1 MNINASSTPQP
12 EHQRMQPEPITAL
25 EARIREALLSVQD
38 PEMGENIV
46 DLGLLEGILV
56 DEQGVQ
62 VTLIPTSATCPMADV
77 ILDDAQAA
85 VEAVCPAGTCVEIDM
100 DWQQAWSPDRLAPAL
115 RERFGW

>member
-1 MNINASSTPQP
+1 MDIKNFSAPRP
-12 EHQRMQPEPITAL
+12 EHHRMEPELIAAL
-25 EARIREALLSVQD
+25 EARIREALHSVQD

-46 DLGLLEGILV
+46 DLGLLEGILI
-56 DEQGVQ
+56 DDQGVQ

-85 VEAVCPAGTCVEIDM
+85 VEAVCPAGTRVEIDM
-100 DWQQAWSPDRLAPAL
+100 DWEQVWSPDRLAPAL